1 MSKNS
6 FQIGYTIGG
15 GQGEERKVRLAR
27 EQKEKKEQRHKIVF
41 VALGAVGVLLLLAV
55 IAKGFSSLQEMVTS
69 KNEKEKIASIAPT
82 VNIINENGQNDE
94 ISNRVKTFV
103 ARVEE
108 GFSDN
113 DLRVDHAVS
122 ENEEISRPKQLA
134 GRICGYTCRGK
145 GILQVVFCSTP
156 CSDFVLSFFRRV
168 VGNRITKMICLFSKN
183 FL

>member
-108 GFSDN
+108 GVSDN
-113 DLRVDHAVS
+113 DLRVEHAVLPS
-122 ENEEISRPKQLA
+122 
-134 GRICGYTCRGK
+134 GRIREVDVFLKGRGERYK
-145 GILQVVFCSTP
+145 MNLDRGVAVQVEDAVRMKKYLDQNNLQAEYV
-156 CSDFVLSFFRRV
+156 DIRV
-168 VGNRITKMICLFSKN
+168 EGRAFYK
-183 FL
+183 

>member
-41 VALGAVGVLLLLAV
+41 VALGVGFM

-113 DLRVDHAVS
+113 DLRVDHAVLPS
-122 ENEEISRPKQLA
+122 
-134 GRICGYTCRGK
+134 GRIREVDVFLKGRGERYK
-145 GILQVVFCSTP
+145 MNLDRGVAVQVEDAVRMKKYLDQNNLQAEYV
-156 CSDFVLSFFRRV
+156 DIRV
-168 VGNRITKMICLFSKN
+168 EGRAFYK
-183 FL
+183 

>member
-1 MSKNS
+1 MR
-6 FQIGYTIGG
+6 
-15 GQGEERKVRLAR
+15 GEERKVRLAR

-113 DLRVDHAVS
+113 DLRVDHAVLPS
-122 ENEEISRPKQLA
+122 
-134 GRICGYTCRGK
+134 GRIREVDVFLKGRGERYKMNLDRGVAVQVEDAVTTCRPNMW
-145 GILQVVFCSTP
+145 IYV
-156 CSDFVLSFFRRV
+156 
-168 VGNRITKMICLFSKN
+168 
-183 FL
+183 